1 METLKKPSR
10 TQERAENDEA
20 VAAVVDEIVS
30 AVAADGDAAVRRY
43 SARLDGWEPEAFRLT
58 ADEIA
63 ASLARVPTQVL
74 DDIAFGQEQV
84 RTFARAQRATMTDL
98 EVETLPGV
106 RLGHRHIPIKNV
118 GAYVPGGRYPMV
130 ASAHMSIVTA
140 KVAGVE
146 RVAACTPPLD
156 GRVPD
161 ATVAAMHLAG
171 ADEIYILGGVQ
182 ALAGLALGTETIAP
196 VDFLVGPGNAY
207 VVEAKRRLFGKVG
220 IDLVAGPTEILV
232 VADETADPVIVAADL
247 LGQAE
252 HGPASPA
259 VLVTTSQAVAEET
272 LRQIAVQLE
281 TLSTAEIA
289 AQAWEGYGEVVVV
302 DSDDEALAAADAYG
316 FEHVEIHTT
325 DPRWYLER
333 MTNYGALFLGEATTV
348 AYGDKTIGTNHILP
362 TGGAARYTGGLWVGK
377 FLKTV
382 TFQECDD
389 AASAMIGEI
398 CARQCRIEN
407 FEGHARSCDVRVEK
421 YRAAAVL
428 ASETA

>member
-1 METLKKPSR
+1 MYR
-10 TQERAENDEA
+10 
-20 VAAVVDEIVS
+20 
-30 AVAADGDAAVRRY
+30 
-43 SARLDGWEPEAFRLT
+43 
-58 ADEIA
+58 
-63 ASLARVPTQVL
+63 
-74 DDIAFGQEQV
+74 
-84 RTFARAQRATMTDL
+84 
-98 EVETLPGV
+98 
-106 RLGHRHIPIKNV
+106 
-118 GAYVPGGRYPMV
+118 
-130 ASAHMSIVTA
+130 
-140 KVAGVE
+140 
-146 RVAACTPPLD
+146 
-156 GRVPD
+156 D

-182 ALAGLALGTETIAP
+182 ALAALALGTETIAP

-272 LRQIAVQLE
+272 LRQIAAQLE
-281 TLSTAEIA
+281 TLPTAEIA
-289 AQAWEGYGEVVVV
+289 ARAWEDYGEVLVV
-302 DSDDEALAAADAYG
+302 DSDDEALAAADAYALRARR
-316 FEHVEIHTT
+316 
-325 DPRWYLER
+325 DPDRR
-333 MTNYGALFLGEATTV
+333 PALVPRADAELRRAFPRR
-348 AYGDKTIGTNHILP
+348 GDDRRVRRQDDRHEP
-362 TGGAARYTGGLWVGK
+362 HPSDRRRARYTGGLWVGK

-382 TFQECDD
+382 TFQECDE

-421 YRAAAVL
+421 YRDRGRPGRRRSHDATGSGSTSAGR
-428 ASETA
+428 SPTSSSTTARISGSGWRRRRARRRTSRSA

>member
-1 METLKKPSR
+1 MTGMLILKKSTSP
-10 TQERAENDEA
+10 TTGGETDAA
-20 VAAVVDEIVS
+20 VAKVVDEIVA
-30 AVAADGDAAVRRY
+30 AVAAEGDAAVRRY
-43 SARLDGWEPEAFRLT
+43 SGRLDAWEPATFRLD
-58 ADEIA
+58 ADEIE
-63 ASLARVPTQVL
+63 ASLARVPAQVL
-74 DDIAFGQEQV
+74 DDITFCQDQV
-84 RTFARAQRATMTDL
+84 RTFAEAQRATMTDL
-98 EVETLPGV
+98 EIETLPGV
-106 RLGHRHIPIKNV
+106 RLGHRHLPVASV

-146 RVAACTPPLD
+146 RVAACTPPL
-156 GRVPD
+156 GGQVPH

-171 ADEIYILGGVQ
+171 ADEIYVLGGVQ
-182 ALAGLALGTETIAP
+182 ALAALALGTETIAP

-207 VVEAKRRLFGKVG
+207 VVEAKRRLFGKIG

-232 VADETADPVIVAADL
+232 VADETADPAIVAADL

-259 VLVTTSQAVAEET
+259 VLVTTSRALGEET
-272 LRQIAVQLE
+272 LRQIALQLE
-281 TLSTAEIA
+281 SLSTAEIA
-289 AQAWEGYGEVVVV
+289 GQAWEDYGEVVVV
-302 DSDDEALAAADAYG
+302 DSDEEALAAADAYA
-316 FEHVEIHTT
+316 FEHVEIQTA

-333 MTNYGALFLGEATTV
+333 MRNYGALFLGEATTV

-382 TFQECDD
+382 TFQECDE
-389 AASAMIGEI
+389 AASATIGEI
-398 CARQCRIEN
+398 CARQSRIEN

-421 YRAAAVL
+421 YRLVAGEVA
-428 ASETA
+428 

>member
-1 METLKKPSR
+1 VQTLKTPTR
-10 TQERAENDEA
+10 TSERGGDDTGIAE
-20 VAAVVDEIVS
+20 VVDEILA
-30 AVAADGDAAVRRY
+30 AVEAEGDAAVRRF
-43 SARLDGWEPEAFRLT
+43 SARFDGWEPQAFRLT
-58 ADEIA
+58 AGEVA
-63 ASLARVPTQVL
+63 ACLDRVHAQVL
-74 DDIAFGQEQV
+74 DDIRFCQEQV
-84 RTFARAQRATMTDL
+84 RAFARAQRETMVDL
-98 EVETLPGV
+98 EVETLPGI
-106 RLGHRHIPIKNV
+106 RLGHRHIPLRSV

-130 ASAHMSIVTA
+130 ASAHMSVVTA

-146 RVAACTPPLD
+146 RVVACTPPLA

-171 ADEIYILGGVQ
+171 ADEIHVVGGVQ
-182 ALAGLALGTETIAP
+182 ALAALALGTETIEP

-232 VADETADPVIVAADL
+232 VADETADPVLVAADL

-259 VLVTTSQAVAEET
+259 VLVTTSQALADET
-272 LRQIAVQLE
+272 LRQVALQLE
-281 TLSTAEIA
+281 TLPTAEIA
-289 AQAWEGYGEVVVV
+289 ARAWEDHGEVVVV
-302 DSDDEALAAADAYG
+302 ASHEEALELADAYA
-316 FEHVEIHTT
+316 FEHVEIQTA

-333 MTNYGALFLGEATTV
+333 MRNYGALFLGEATTV

-382 TFQECDD
+382 TFQECDE

-398 CARQCRIEN
+398 SARQCRIEN

-421 YRAAAVL
+421 YRGRVATKESV
-428 ASETA
+428 

>member
-1 METLKKPSR
+1 MQTLKRQTLKRPG
-10 TQERAENDEA
+10 RAEARAEDDA
-20 VAAVVDEIVS
+20 VAQVVDEIVS
-30 AVAADGDAAVRRY
+30 AVAAEGDAAVRRY
-43 SARLDGWEPEAFRLT
+43 SARLDGWEPESFRL
-58 ADEIA
+58 DDGEIA
-63 ASLARVPTQVL
+63 ACLDRVPAQVL
-74 DDIAFGQEQV
+74 DDLVFCQEQV

-106 RLGHRHIPIKNV
+106 RLGHRHVPLASV

-130 ASAHMSIVTA
+130 ASAHMSVVTA

-156 GRVPD
+156 GQVPD
-161 ATVAAMHLAG
+161 ATIAAMHLAG
-171 ADEIYILGGVQ
+171 ADDIYVLGGVQ
-182 ALAGLALGTETIAP
+182 ALAALALGTETIDP
-196 VDFLVGPGNAY
+196 VDFLAGPGNAY

-259 VLVTTSQAVAEET
+259 VLVTTSRELAEATIE
-272 LRQIAVQLE
+272 QIALQLE
-281 TLSTAEIA
+281 TLSTAGIA
-289 AQAWEGYGEVVVV
+289 AQAWEDFGEVLVVG
-302 DSDDEALAAADAYG
+302 SDEEALAAADAYA
-316 FEHVEIHTT
+316 FEHVEIQTAE
-325 DPRWYLER
+325 PRWYLER
-333 MTNYGALFLGEATTV
+333 MRNYGALFLGEPTTV

-377 FLKTV
+377 FLKTI
-382 TFQECDD
+382 TFQECDE
-389 AASAMIGEI
+389 AASVRIGEI

-421 YRAAAVL
+421 YRDAAGA
-428 ASETA
+428 A

>member
-1 METLKKPSR
+1 MLKAPTNAR
-10 TQERAENDEA
+10 RAGDDADA
-20 VAAVVDEIVS
+20 VAKVVEEIVS
-30 AVAADGDAAVRRY
+30 AVSAGGDEAVRLY
-43 SARLDGWEPEAFRLT
+43 SAKFDSWQPPRFRLDR
-58 ADEIA
+58 DEIQQ
-63 ASLARVPTQVL
+63 SLDRVPAQVL
-74 DDIAFGQEQV
+74 EDIEFCQEQV
-84 RTFARAQRATMTDL
+84 RGFARAQRATLLDL

-106 RLGHRHIPIKNV
+106 RLGHRHIPVESV

-146 RVAACTPPLD
+146 RVAACTPPLG

-182 ALAGLALGTETIAP
+182 ALAALALGTETIRP

-220 IDLVAGPTEILV
+220 IDLVAGPTEILI
-232 VADETADPVIVAADL
+232 VADETADPVILAADL

-259 VLVTTSQAVAEET
+259 VLVSTSPTVAKET
-272 LRQIAVQLE
+272 LRQIELQLSN
-281 TLSTAEIA
+281 LPTADIA
-289 AQAWEGYGEVVVV
+289 GRAWQDYGEVIVA
-302 DSDDEALAAADAYG
+302 DSNDEALEIADAHAS
-316 FEHVEIHTT
+316 EHVEIQTAE
-325 DPRWYLER
+325 PRWFLER
-333 MTNYGALFLGEATTV
+333 MRNYGALFLGEATTV

-382 TFQECDD
+382 TYQECDV

-398 CARQCRIEN
+398 CARQSRIEN
-407 FEGHARSCDVRVEK
+407 FEGHARSCDVRVDK
-421 YRAAAVL
+421 YRSPGPAARESA
-428 ASETA
+428 

>member
-1 METLKKPSR
+1 VETLKKPSR
-10 TQERAENDEA
+10 RHERAEDDEA

-43 SARLDGWEPEAFRLT
+43 SARLDGWEPDAFRLT

-63 ASLARVPTQVL
+63 ASLDRVPAQVL

-98 EVETLPGV
+98 EVETLPGI

-146 RVAACTPPLD
+146 RVAACTPPLA

-161 ATVAAMHLAG
+161 STVAAMHLAG

-182 ALAGLALGTETIAP
+182 ALAALALGTATIDP

-207 VVEAKRRLFGKVG
+207 VVEAKRHLFGKVG

-232 VADETADPVIVAADL
+232 VGDETADPVIVAADL

-259 VLVTTSQAVAEET
+259 VLVTTSQALAEET

-281 TLSTAEIA
+281 TLPTAEIA
-289 AQAWEGYGEVVVV
+289 IQAWEGYGEVVVV

-316 FEHVEIHTT
+316 FEHVEIHTA

-333 MTNYGALFLGEATTV
+333 MSNYGALFLGEATTV

-389 AASAMIGEI
+389 AASAMIGKI

-421 YRAAAVL
+421 YRDAAVL
-428 ASETA
+428 AGETA

>member
-10 TQERAENDEA
+10 THERAENDEA

-43 SARLDGWEPEAFRLT
+43 SARLDGWEPESFRLT

-63 ASLARVPTQVL
+63 ASLERVPTQVL

-98 EVETLPGV
+98 EIETLPGV
-106 RLGHRHIPIKNV
+106 RLGHRHIPVTNV

-161 ATVAAMHLAG
+161 ATVAAMYLAG
-171 ADEIYILGGVQ
+171 ADEIYVLGGVQ
-182 ALAGLALGTETIAP
+182 ALAALALGTETIDP

-259 VLVTTSQAVAEET
+259 VLVTTSQALAEET
-272 LRQIAVQLE
+272 MRQIAVQLE
-281 TLSTAEIA
+281 SLPTAEIA
-289 AQAWEGYGEVVVV
+289 ARAWEDYGAVVVV
-302 DSDDEALAAADAYG
+302 GSDDEALAAADGYG
-316 FEHVEIHTT
+316 FEHVEIQTA

-333 MTNYGALFLGEATTV
+333 MSNYGALFLGEATTV

-382 TFQECDD
+382 TFQECDE

-421 YRAAAVL
+421 YRDAALL
-428 ASETA
+428 ASESV

>member
-1 METLKKPSR
+1 VESLKKPLR
-10 TQERAENDEA
+10 TRERAENDEA

-30 AVAADGDAAVRRY
+30 AVAAEGDAAVRRY
-43 SARLDGWEPEAFRLT
+43 SARLDGWEPAAFRLDPG
-58 ADEIA
+58 AIS
-63 ASLARVPTQVL
+63 ASLERVPAQVL
-74 DDIAFGQEQV
+74 EDIAFGQEQV

-106 RLGHRHIPIKNV
+106 RLGHRHIPVKNV

-182 ALAGLALGTETIAP
+182 ALAALALGTETIAP

-207 VVEAKRRLFGKVG
+207 VVEAKRRLFGRVG

-232 VADETADPVIVAADL
+232 VADESADPVIVAADL

-259 VLVTTSQAVAEET
+259 VLVTTSRALAEET
-272 LRQIAVQLE
+272 LRQIALQLE
-281 TLSTAEIA
+281 TLPTAEIA
-289 AQAWEGYGEVVVV
+289 ARAWEDYGEVVVV
-302 DSDDEALAAADAYG
+302 ASDEEALAAADAYA
-316 FEHVEIHTT
+316 FEHVEIQTAE
-325 DPRWYLER
+325 PRWYLER
-333 MTNYGALFLGEATTV
+333 MSNYGALFLGEETTV

-382 TFQECDD
+382 TFQETDER
-389 AASAMIGEI
+389 ASALIGEI

-407 FEGHARSCDVRVEK
+407 FEGHAHSCDVRVEK
-421 YRAAAVL
+421 YSDVAARTGEIA
-428 ASETA
+428 

>member
-1 METLKKPSR
+1 MR
-10 TQERAENDEA
+10 RDVAEVVEEIL
-20 VAAVVDEIVS
+20 AAVE
-30 AVAADGDAAVRRY
+30 AEGDDAVRRF
-43 SARLDGWEPEAFRLT
+43 SASLDNWSPAEFRLSPE
-58 ADEIA
+58 EIA
-63 ASLARVPTQVL
+63 DCLRRVPAPVL
-74 DDIAFGQEQV
+74 DDILFCQEQV
-84 RTFARAQRATMTDL
+84 RTFARAQRETLVDL
-98 EVETLPGV
+98 EVETLPGI
-106 RLGHRHIPIKNV
+106 RLGHRHLPLASV

-146 RVAACTPPLD
+146 RVAACTPPLE

-171 ADEIYILGGVQ
+171 ADEIYVLGGVQ
-182 ALAGLALGTETIAP
+182 AVAALALGTETIDA
-196 VDFLVGPGNAY
+196 VGFLVGPGNAY
-207 VVEAKRRLFGKVG
+207 VVEAKRRLFGRVG

-259 VLVTTSQAVAEET
+259 VLVTTSRALGEAT
-272 LRQIAVQLE
+272 LRQVEEQLQV
-281 TLSTAEIA
+281 LPTADIA
-289 AQAWEGYGEVVVV
+289 ARAWEDHGEVIVVE
-302 DSDDEALAAADAYG
+302 SDDEALELADAFA
-316 FEHVEIHTT
+316 FEHVEIQTA

-333 MTNYGALFLGEATTV
+333 MRDYGALFLGEATTV

-362 TGGAARYTGGLWVGK
+362 TDGAARYTGGLWVGK

-382 TFQECDD
+382 TFQECDE

-398 CARQCRIEN
+398 CARQCRLEN

-421 YRAAAVL
+421 YRHRVL
-428 ASETA
+428 AATETA

>member
-1 METLKKPSR
+1 VETLKKPSR
-10 TQERAENDEA
+10 THERAENDQA

-30 AVAADGDAAVRRY
+30 AVAADGDAAVRHY

-63 ASLARVPTQVL
+63 ASLTRVPTQVL

-98 EVETLPGV
+98 EVETLPGI

-182 ALAGLALGTETIAP
+182 ALAALALGTETIDP

-272 LRQIAVQLE
+272 VRQIAVQLE

-289 AQAWEGYGEVVVV
+289 AQAWDGYGEVVVV

-362 TGGAARYTGGLWVGK
+362 TGGASRYTGGLWVGK

-428 ASETA
+428 AGETV

>member
-1 METLKKPSR
+1 LHTLKTPTGATRPATDS
-10 TQERAENDEA
+10 EA
-20 VAAVVDEIVS
+20 VARVVDEIVS
-30 AVAADGDAAVRRY
+30 AVGADGDDAVRRF
-43 SARLDGWEPEAFRLT
+43 SARFDGWQPRSFRLT
-58 ADEIA
+58 VEEIA
-63 ASLARVPTQVL
+63 ASLERVPDQVL
-74 DDIAFGQEQV
+74 DDIRFSQEQV
-84 RTFARAQRATMTDL
+84 RNFARAQRETMTDL
-98 EVETLPGV
+98 EVETLPGI
-106 RLGHRHIPIKNV
+106 RLGHRHIPIANV
-118 GAYVPGGRYPMV
+118 GAYIPGGRYPMV

-146 RVAACTPPLD
+146 RVAACTPPLE

-182 ALAGLALGTETIAP
+182 ALAALALGTETIEP

-220 IDLVAGPTEILV
+220 IDLIAGPTEILV
-232 VADETADPVIVAADL
+232 VADDTADATIVAADL

-252 HGPASPA
+252 HGPASAA
-259 VLVTTSQAVAEET
+259 VLISTSEALAEET
-272 LRQIAVQLE
+272 LRQIAAQLE
-281 TLSTAEIA
+281 DLPTADIA
-289 AQAWEGYGEVVVV
+289 AQAWEDYGEVIVVA
-302 DSDDEALAAADAYG
+302 SDDEALELADAYA
-316 FEHVEIHTT
+316 FEHVEIQTA

-333 MTNYGALFLGEATTV
+333 MRNYGALFLGEGTTV

-382 TFQECDD
+382 TFQECDES
-389 AASAMIGEI
+389 ASAMIGEI

-407 FEGHARSCDVRVEK
+407 FEGHARSCDVRVAK
-421 YRAAAVL
+421 YGHVVFANEAG
-428 ASETA
+428 